1 MSVQYNAGNAILSGP
16 FGQMIV
22 DTKGEPF
29 RFILAIIRK
38 ISGTKERVPF
48 ELETRD
54 EEALLG
60 VLQERKNTRDKVKKH
75 PNLPCRCD
83 EDEPC
88 TCGRRYKD
96 GQTKPKKQE
105 VEWIPPNEMSGNFN
119 ELKIE
124 LSGKIAKS
132 LGIPSQML
140 GNFPPVNVSAFNKST
155 EEILKFA
162 NEAAIVP
169 TNPIAERAVK
179 QFGQM
184 MQMKQQFEESSRF
197 EQVKQMAQQ
206 FEEAH
211 RLEQIHYYNERN
223 EEIERRLM
231 YGPSTLHSLRE
242 SFSMP
247 ILTNPSEV
255 LIQRVVEGKLKTVS
269 ENPAKVSKP
278 KKVTLAS
285 SMDPHVPTDPNKP
298 VVFYVPLPED

>member
-22 DTKGEPF
+22 DMEGEPF

-60 VLQERKNTRDKVKKH
+60 VLQERKNTRDKIKKH
-75 PNLPCRCD
+75 PNLPCKCD
-83 EDEPC
+83 ETEPC
-88 TCGRRYKD
+88 TCGRRYKE
-96 GQTKPKKQE
+96 GQAKKEQDIK
-105 VEWIPPNEMSGNFN
+105 WIPPTGVSESM
-119 ELKIE
+119 KK
-124 LSGKIAKS
+124 LSGEIAKN

-162 NEAAIVP
+162 NEVGIIP
-169 TNPIAERAVK
+169 TNPVAERAAK

-184 MQMKQQFEESSRF
+184 MQMKQQFEE
-197 EQVKQMAQQ
+197 AQ
-206 FEEAH
+206 
-211 RLEQIHYYNERN
+211 RLEQIQYYNERN
-223 EEIERRLM
+223 EEIERRVL
-231 YGPSTLHSLRE
+231 YGSSSTLHSLRE

-247 ILTNPSEV
+247 VLTNPSEV
-255 LIQRVVEGKLKTVS
+255 LVQRVVEGKLKTIS

-278 KKVTLAS
+278 KEVTLAS

-298 VVFYVPLPED
+298 VVFYVPLPDDA

>member
-22 DTKGEPF
+22 DMEGEPF

-75 PNLPCRCD
+75 PNLPCKCY

-88 TCGRRYKD
+88 KCGRRYKD

-132 LGIPSQML
+132 LGIPSEML
-140 GNFPPVNVSAFNKST
+140 VNFPPVNVSAFNKST

-162 NEAAIVP
+162 NEMAIIP
-169 TNPIAERAVK
+169 TNPVAERAAT

-184 MQMKQQFEESSRF
+184 MQMKQQFEE
-197 EQVKQMAQQ
+197 AQ
-206 FEEAH
+206 
-211 RLEQIHYYNERN
+211 RLEQIQYYNERN
-223 EEIERRLM
+223 EEIERRVL
-231 YGPSTLHSLRE
+231 YGSSSTLHSLRE

-247 ILTNPSEV
+247 VLTNPSEV
-255 LIQRVVEGKLKTVS
+255 LVQRVVEGKLKTIS

-278 KKVTLAS
+278 KEVTLAS

-298 VVFYVPLPED
+298 VVFYVPLPDDA